1 MAILRKSLIPLKN
14 TWRKCNM
21 SKKVIYHI
29 SGFDC
34 PNCAA
39 KVERFLNKEEYIQSA
54 TIDFTNERMYLT
66 YKDEPLEV
74 EQLKEVIKK
83 VESDPLRIEKITQ
96 GKKNQNKVFDKE
108 FIFNLSRI
116 IISTLLII
124 TGVILMHVFHIE
136 NFVLMLILFGIAA
149 LLCLYDI
156 VIKLVLNIVHLRN
169 PVDMN
174 LLLTISCL
182 GVFALA
188 ILINYNVLP
197 EGRFDIDLMDGAMVI
212 TLYQVGELFE
222 HIATKKSKK
231 AISDAIDLRA
241 DSANLITDNK
251 VVQVKPETLKV
262 GDLILVRIGEIVPAD
277 GEIVDGQGTLDTSS
291 LTGEPMPVDAL
302 VGMNALSGSILR
314 SGSITIRINKV
325 FADSTISKILELVQ
339 SSGERKAKAE
349 KFITKFARIYT
360 PSVFLLGILYA
371 VIFGL
376 ITNNWAESIFSGLA
390 ILVVSCPCAIV
401 ISVPLAFFAGIGL
414 ASKRGVV
421 IKGANYLDSLCN
433 VGTLFIDKTGT
444 LTYGDFK
451 VDGYVT
457 NGVKEEELKT
467 ALLAA
472 ESRSNHPIAKAICL
486 HQNVSNLALVQED
499 YEEIAGLCVKTVYEG
514 STIFA
519 GNVELL
525 KNNGI
530 NVEEVEVGGTAI
542 YVAKDGKYIGYV
554 VLKDVIRDKAKELV
568 KKLNEIGIKIVLLS
582 GDKESTVKE
591 VADAVGIKEYH
602 YKLLPQEKT
611 KFLEKAIENRENDK
625 LVAFAGDGINDTP
638 SIIRADVGFAM
649 GGIGSDVAV
658 ENSDIVIMQDHP
670 LKIYDSIVI
679 AKKTRRVA
687 LFNIIFSLAVKLAVI
702 ILILTGA
709 TGHAGMLIA
718 VLADTGLTV
727 LMTLHSLSL
736 IYRKIK

>member
-1 MAILRKSLIPLKN
+1 
-14 TWRKCNM
+14 M

-39 KVERFLNKEEYIQSA
+39 KVERFLNKEEYIQNA
-54 TIDFTNERMYLT
+54 TIDFTNERMYIT
-66 YKDEPLEV
+66 YREEPLEI
-74 EQLKEVIKK
+74 EKLKEVIKT
-83 VESDPLRIEKITQ
+83 VESDPLRIERIHQ
-96 GKKNQNKVFDKE
+96 GRKVQQKLFDKKT
-108 FIFNLSRI
+108 IFNLSRI
-116 IISTLLII
+116 VLSTVLLLVAVFAFDEETQFLYQAILLGISALI
-124 TGVILMHVFHIE
+124 
-136 NFVLMLILFGIAA
+136 
-149 LLCLYDI
+149 CLYDI
-156 VIKLVLNIVHLRN
+156 IWKLILNIIHLRN
-169 PVDMN
+169 PIDMN
-174 LLLTISCL
+174 LLLTMSSL
-182 GVFALA
+182 GVLTLS
-188 ILINYNVLP
+188 ILIHYGVIP
-197 EGRFDIDLMDGAMVI
+197 EGQFHIDPMDGAMVI
-212 TLYQVGELFE
+212 ILYQVGELFE
-222 HIATKKSKK
+222 HIASGKSKN
-231 AISDAIDLRA
+231 AISNAIDLRA
-241 DSANLITDNK
+241 DTANLITDNK
-251 VVQVKPETLKV
+251 VVEVKPETLKV
-262 GDLILVRIGEIVPAD
+262 GDKILVRIGEIVPAD
-277 GEIVDGQGTLDTSS
+277 GEIIDGQGTLDTSS

-360 PSVFLLGILYA
+360 PSVFLIGILFA
-371 VIFGL
+371 VISGL
-376 ITNNWAESIFSGLA
+376 ITHDWAQSIFGGLA

-421 IKGANYLDSLCN
+421 IKGANYLDSLCKI
-433 VGTLFIDKTGT
+433 GTVYIDKTGT

-451 VDGYVT
+451 VSDWVT
-457 NGVKEEELKT
+457 NGVKEDELKT

-486 HQNVSNLALVQED
+486 HQNVSALALKQEN
-499 YEEIAGLCVKTVYEG
+499 YEEVAGLGVKTEYEG
-514 STIFA
+514 NTILA

-525 KNNGI
+525 RTYGVA
-530 NVEEVEVGGTAI
+530 VEEVEVGGTAI
-542 YVAKDGKYIGYV
+542 YVAKNGKFIGYV
-554 VLKDVIRDKAKELV
+554 VLKDVVRDKAKELV
-568 KKLNEIGIKIVLLS
+568 KKLNSIGIEVVLLS

-602 YKLLPQEKT
+602 AKLLPQDKT
-611 KFLEKAIENRENDK
+611 KYVEKAIENRENGK
-625 LVAFAGDGINDTP
+625 LIAFAGDGINDTP

-658 ENSDIVIMQDHP
+658 ENSDVVIMQDHP
-670 LKIYDSIVI
+670 LKIYDSIKI
-679 AKKTRRVA
+679 AKKTRAVA
-687 LFNIIFSLAVKLAVI
+687 IFNIIFSLVVKVAVI
-702 ILILTGA
+702 ILILTGVL
-709 TGHAGMLIA
+709 GHMGMTVA

-727 LMTLHSLSL
+727 LMTFNSLML

>member
-1 MAILRKSLIPLKN
+1 
-14 TWRKCNM
+14 M

-39 KVERFLNKEEYIQSA
+39 KVERFLNKEEYIQNA
-54 TIDFTNERMYLT
+54 VIDFTNERMYIT
-66 YKDEPLEV
+66 YRDEPLDV
-74 EQLKEVIKK
+74 ENLKEVIKT
-83 VESDPLRIEKITQ
+83 VESDPLRIERIHQGRKTQ
-96 GKKNQNKVFDKE
+96 QNLFDKKT
-108 FIFNLSRI
+108 IFNLSRI
-116 IISTLLII
+116 ILSTI
-124 TGVILMHVFHIE
+124 
-136 NFVLMLILFGIAA
+136 LMLITCFVVEDKNFLLAVILYGFSA

-156 VIKLVLNIVHLRN
+156 IWKLIQNIIHLRN
-169 PVDMN
+169 PIDMN
-174 LLLTISCL
+174 LLLTLSSL
-182 GVFALA
+182 GVLTLA
-188 ILINYNVLP
+188 ILIHYGVLP
-197 EGRFDIDLMDGAMVI
+197 EGRFHIDMMDGVMVI
-212 TLYQVGELFE
+212 VLYQVGELFE
-222 HIATKKSKK
+222 HIATGKSKN
-231 AISDAIDLRA
+231 AISNAIDLRA
-241 DSANLITDNK
+241 DTANLITDNK
-251 VVQVKPETLKV
+251 VVEVKPETLKV
-262 GDLILVRIGEIVPAD
+262 GDKILVRIGEIVPAD
-277 GEIVDGQGTLDTSS
+277 GEIIDGQGTLDTSS
-291 LTGEPMPVDAL
+291 LIGEPIPVDAL

-360 PSVFLLGILYA
+360 PSVFLIGILFA
-371 VIFGL
+371 VISGL
-376 ITNNWAESIFSGLA
+376 ITHDWAQSIFGGLA

-421 IKGANYLDSLCN
+421 IKGANYLDSLCKI
-433 VGTLFIDKTGT
+433 GTVYIDKTGT

-451 VDGYVT
+451 VSDWVT
-457 NGVKEEELKT
+457 NGVEKDELKE
-467 ALLAA
+467 AILAA

-486 HQNVSNLALVQED
+486 HQNISSLALKQEN
-499 YEEIAGLCVKTVYEG
+499 YEEVAGLGVKTEYEG
-514 STIFA
+514 NVIFA

-542 YVAKDGKYIGYV
+542 YVAKNNKFIGYV
-554 VLKDVIRDKAKELV
+554 VLKDVVRDKAKELV
-568 KKLNEIGIKIVLLS
+568 KKLNSIGIEVVLLS

-602 YKLLPQEKT
+602 AKLLPQEKT
-611 KFLEKAIENRENDK
+611 KYVEKAIENRENNK
-625 LVAFAGDGINDTP
+625 LIAFAGDGINDTP

-658 ENSDIVIMQDHP
+658 ENSDVVIMQDHP
-670 LKIYDSIVI
+670 LKIYDSIKI
-679 AKKTRRVA
+679 AKKTRSVA
-687 LFNIIFSLAVKLAVI
+687 IFNIVFSLVVKVAVI
-702 ILILTGA
+702 ILILTGVL
-709 TGHAGMLIA
+709 GHMGMTVA

-727 LMTLHSLSL
+727 LMTFNSLML
-736 IYRKIK
+736 IYRKIE

>member
-1 MAILRKSLIPLKN
+1 
-14 TWRKCNM
+14 M

-39 KVERFLNKEEYIQSA
+39 KVERFLNKEEYIQNA
-54 TIDFTNERMYLT
+54 VIDFTNERMYIT
-66 YKDEPLEV
+66 YRDEPLDV
-74 EQLKEVIKK
+74 ENLKELIKT
-83 VESDPLRIEKITQ
+83 VESDPLRIERIHQGRKTQ
-96 GKKNQNKVFDKE
+96 QNLFDKKT
-108 FIFNLSRI
+108 IFNLSRI
-116 IISTLLII
+116 ILSTI
-124 TGVILMHVFHIE
+124 
-136 NFVLMLILFGIAA
+136 LMLITCFVVEDKNFLLAVILYGFSA

-156 VIKLVLNIVHLRN
+156 IWKLIQNIIHLRN
-169 PVDMN
+169 PIDMN
-174 LLLTISCL
+174 LLLTLSSL
-182 GVFALA
+182 GVLTLA
-188 ILINYNVLP
+188 ILIHYGVLP
-197 EGRFDIDLMDGAMVI
+197 EGRFHIDMMDGVMVI
-212 TLYQVGELFE
+212 VLYQVGELFE
-222 HIATKKSKK
+222 HIATGKSKN
-231 AISDAIDLRA
+231 AISNAIDLRA
-241 DSANLITDNK
+241 DTANLITDNK
-251 VVQVKPETLKV
+251 VVEVKPETLKV
-262 GDLILVRIGEIVPAD
+262 GDKILVRIGEIVPAD
-277 GEIVDGQGTLDTSS
+277 GEIIDGQGTLDTSS
-291 LTGEPMPVDAL
+291 LTGEPIPVDAL

-360 PSVFLLGILYA
+360 PSVFLIGILFA
-371 VIFGL
+371 VISGL
-376 ITNNWAESIFSGLA
+376 ITHDWAQSIFGGLA

-421 IKGANYLDSLCN
+421 IKGANYLDSLCKI
-433 VGTLFIDKTGT
+433 GTVYIDKTGT

-451 VDGYVT
+451 VSDWVT
-457 NGVKEEELKT
+457 NGVEKDELKE
-467 ALLAA
+467 AILAA

-486 HQNVSNLALVQED
+486 HQNISSLALKQEN
-499 YEEIAGLCVKTVYEG
+499 YEEVAGLGVKTEYEG
-514 STIFA
+514 NVIFA

-542 YVAKDGKYIGYV
+542 YVAKNNKFIGYV
-554 VLKDVIRDKAKELV
+554 VLKDVVRDKAKELV
-568 KKLNEIGIKIVLLS
+568 KKLNSIGIEVVLLS

-602 YKLLPQEKT
+602 AKLLPQEKT
-611 KFLEKAIENRENDK
+611 KYVEKAIENRENNK
-625 LVAFAGDGINDTP
+625 LIAFAGDGINDTP

-658 ENSDIVIMQDHP
+658 ENSDVVIMQDHP
-670 LKIYDSIVI
+670 LKIYDSIKI
-679 AKKTRRVA
+679 AKKTRSVA
-687 LFNIIFSLAVKLAVI
+687 IFNIVFSLVVKVAVI
-702 ILILTGA
+702 ILILTGVL
-709 TGHAGMLIA
+709 GHMGMTVA

-727 LMTLHSLSL
+727 LMTFNSLML
-736 IYRKIK
+736 IYRKIE

>member
-1 MAILRKSLIPLKN
+1 
-14 TWRKCNM
+14 M

-83 VESDPLRIEKITQ
+83 VESDPLRIERITQ

-414 ASKRGVV
+414 ASRRGVV

-499 YEEIAGLCVKTVYEG
+499 YEEIAGLGVKTVYEG

-582 GDKESTVKE
+582 GDKESTVKD

>member
-1 MAILRKSLIPLKN
+1 
-14 TWRKCNM
+14 M

-39 KVERFLNKEEYIQSA
+39 KVERFLNKEEYIQNA
-54 TIDFTNERMYLT
+54 TIDFTNERMYIT
-66 YKDEPLEV
+66 YREEPLEV
-74 EQLKEVIKK
+74 EKLKEVIKS
-83 VESDPLRIEKITQ
+83 VESDPLRIEKIHQ
-96 GKKNQNKVFDKE
+96 GRKVQQKLFDKKT
-108 FIFNLSRI
+108 IFNLSRI
-116 IISTLLII
+116 VLSTILLLVAVFAFDEETQFLYQAILLGISALI
-124 TGVILMHVFHIE
+124 
-136 NFVLMLILFGIAA
+136 
-149 LLCLYDI
+149 CLYDI
-156 VIKLVLNIVHLRN
+156 IWKLIQNIIHLRN
-169 PVDMN
+169 PIDMN
-174 LLLTISCL
+174 LLLTISSL
-182 GVFALA
+182 GVLTLS
-188 ILINYNVLP
+188 ILIHYGVIP
-197 EGRFDIDLMDGAMVI
+197 EGKFHIDPMDGAMVI
-212 TLYQVGELFE
+212 ILYQVGELFE
-222 HIATKKSKK
+222 HIASGKSKN
-231 AISDAIDLRA
+231 AISNAIDLRA
-241 DSANLITDNK
+241 DTANLITDNK
-251 VVQVKPETLKV
+251 VVEVKPETLKV
-262 GDLILVRIGEIVPAD
+262 GDKILVRIGEIVPAD
-277 GEIVDGQGTLDTSS
+277 GEIIDGQGTLDTSS

-360 PSVFLLGILYA
+360 PSVFLIGILFA
-371 VIFGL
+371 IISGLISHDWAQSIFG
-376 ITNNWAESIFSGLA
+376 GLA

-421 IKGANYLDSLCN
+421 IKGANYLDSLCKI
-433 VGTLFIDKTGT
+433 GTVYIDKTGT

-451 VDGYVT
+451 VSDWVT

-486 HQNVSNLALVQED
+486 HQNVSALALKQEN
-499 YEEIAGLCVKTVYEG
+499 YEEVAGLGVKTEYEG
-514 STIFA
+514 NVILA

-525 KNNGI
+525 KNNG
-530 NVEEVEVGGTAI
+530 VDVDEVEVGGTAI
-542 YVAKDGKYIGYV
+542 YVAKNGKFIGYV
-554 VLKDVIRDKAKELV
+554 VLKDVVRDKAKELV
-568 KKLNEIGIKIVLLS
+568 KKLNSIGIEVVLLS

-602 YKLLPQEKT
+602 SKLLPQDKT
-611 KFLEKAIENRENDK
+611 KYVEKAIENRENGK
-625 LVAFAGDGINDTP
+625 LIAFAGDGINDTP

-658 ENSDIVIMQDHP
+658 ENSDVVIMQDHP
-670 LKIYDSIVI
+670 LKIYDSIKI
-679 AKKTRRVA
+679 AKKTRAVA
-687 LFNIIFSLAVKLAVI
+687 IFNIIFSLVVKVAVI
-702 ILILTGA
+702 ILILTGVL
-709 TGHAGMLIA
+709 GHMGMTVA

-727 LMTLHSLSL
+727 LMTFNSLML
-736 IYRKIK
+736 IYRKIN

>member
-1 MAILRKSLIPLKN
+1 
-14 TWRKCNM
+14 M

-39 KVERFLNKEEYIQSA
+39 KVERFLNKEEYIQNA
-54 TIDFTNERMYLT
+54 VIDFTNERMYIT
-66 YKDEPLEV
+66 YRDEPLDV
-74 EQLKEVIKK
+74 ENLKEVIKT
-83 VESDPLRIEKITQ
+83 VESDPLRIERIHQGRKTQ
-96 GKKNQNKVFDKE
+96 QNLFDKKT
-108 FIFNLSRI
+108 IFNLSRI
-116 IISTLLII
+116 ILSTI
-124 TGVILMHVFHIE
+124 
-136 NFVLMLILFGIAA
+136 LMLITCFVVEDKNFLLAVILYGFSA

-156 VIKLVLNIVHLRN
+156 IWKLIQNIIHLRN
-169 PVDMN
+169 PIDMN
-174 LLLTISCL
+174 LLLTLSSL
-182 GVFALA
+182 GVLTLA
-188 ILINYNVLP
+188 ILIHYGVLP
-197 EGRFDIDLMDGAMVI
+197 EGRFHIDMMDGVMVI
-212 TLYQVGELFE
+212 VLYQLGELFE
-222 HIATKKSKK
+222 HIATGKSKN
-231 AISDAIDLRA
+231 AISNAIDLRA
-241 DSANLITDNK
+241 DTANLITDNK
-251 VVQVKPETLKV
+251 VVEVKPETLKV
-262 GDLILVRIGEIVPAD
+262 GDKILVRIGEIVPAD
-277 GEIVDGQGTLDTSS
+277 GEIIDGQGTLDTSS
-291 LTGEPMPVDAL
+291 LTGEPIPVDAL

-360 PSVFLLGILYA
+360 PSVFLIGILFA
-371 VIFGL
+371 VISGL
-376 ITNNWAESIFSGLA
+376 ITHDWAQSIFGGLA

-421 IKGANYLDSLCN
+421 IKGANYLDSLCKI
-433 VGTLFIDKTGT
+433 GTVYIDKTGT

-451 VDGYVT
+451 VSDWVT
-457 NGVKEEELKT
+457 NGVEKDELKE
-467 ALLAA
+467 AILAA

-486 HQNVSNLALVQED
+486 HQNISSLALKQEN
-499 YEEIAGLCVKTVYEG
+499 YEEVAGLGVKTEYEG
-514 STIFA
+514 NVIFA

-542 YVAKDGKYIGYV
+542 YVAKNNKFIGYV
-554 VLKDVIRDKAKELV
+554 VLKDVVRDKAKELV
-568 KKLNEIGIKIVLLS
+568 KKLNSIGIEVVLLS

-602 YKLLPQEKT
+602 AKLLPQEKT
-611 KFLEKAIENRENDK
+611 KYVEKAIENRENNR
-625 LVAFAGDGINDTP
+625 LIAFAGDGINDTP

-658 ENSDIVIMQDHP
+658 ENSDVVIMQDHP
-670 LKIYDSIVI
+670 LKIYDSIKI
-679 AKKTRRVA
+679 AKKTRSVA
-687 LFNIIFSLAVKLAVI
+687 IFNIVFSLVVKVAVI
-702 ILILTGA
+702 ILILTGVL
-709 TGHAGMLIA
+709 GHMGMTVA

-727 LMTLHSLSL
+727 LMTFNSLML

>member
-1 MAILRKSLIPLKN
+1 
-14 TWRKCNM
+14 M

-39 KVERFLNKEEYIQSA
+39 KVERFLNKEEYIQNA
-54 TIDFTNERMYLT
+54 VIDFTNERMYIT
-66 YKDEPLEV
+66 YRDEPLDV
-74 EQLKEVIKK
+74 ENLKELIKT
-83 VESDPLRIEKITQ
+83 VESDPLRIERIHQGRKTQ
-96 GKKNQNKVFDKE
+96 QNLFDKKT
-108 FIFNLSRI
+108 IFNLSRI
-116 IISTLLII
+116 ILSTI
-124 TGVILMHVFHIE
+124 
-136 NFVLMLILFGIAA
+136 LMLITCFVIEDKNFLLAVILYGFSA

-156 VIKLVLNIVHLRN
+156 IWKLIQNIIHLRN
-169 PVDMN
+169 PIDMN
-174 LLLTISCL
+174 LLLTLSSL
-182 GVFALA
+182 GVLTLA
-188 ILINYNVLP
+188 ILIHYGVLP
-197 EGRFDIDLMDGAMVI
+197 EGRFHIDMMDGVMVI
-212 TLYQVGELFE
+212 VLYQVGELFE
-222 HIATKKSKK
+222 HIATGKSKN
-231 AISDAIDLRA
+231 AISNAIDLRA
-241 DSANLITDNK
+241 DTANLITDNK
-251 VVQVKPETLKV
+251 VVEVKPETLKV
-262 GDLILVRIGEIVPAD
+262 GDKILVRIGEIVPAD
-277 GEIVDGQGTLDTSS
+277 GEIIDGQGTLDTSS
-291 LTGEPMPVDAL
+291 LTGEPIPVDAL

-360 PSVFLLGILYA
+360 PSVFLIGILFA
-371 VIFGL
+371 VISGL
-376 ITNNWAESIFSGLA
+376 ITHDWAQSIFGGLA

-421 IKGANYLDSLCN
+421 IKGANYLDSLCKI
-433 VGTLFIDKTGT
+433 GTVYIDKTGT

-451 VDGYVT
+451 VSDWVT
-457 NGVKEEELKT
+457 NGVEKDELKE
-467 ALLAA
+467 AILAA

-486 HQNVSNLALVQED
+486 HQNISSLALKQEN
-499 YEEIAGLCVKTVYEG
+499 YEEVAGLGVKTEYEG
-514 STIFA
+514 NVIFA

-542 YVAKDGKYIGYV
+542 YVAKNNKFIGYV
-554 VLKDVIRDKAKELV
+554 VLKDVVRDKAKELV
-568 KKLNEIGIKIVLLS
+568 KKLNSIGIEVVLLS

-602 YKLLPQEKT
+602 AKLLPQEKT
-611 KFLEKAIENRENDK
+611 KYVEKAIENRENNK
-625 LVAFAGDGINDTP
+625 LIAFAGDGINDTP

-658 ENSDIVIMQDHP
+658 ENSDVVIMQDHP
-670 LKIYDSIVI
+670 LKIYDSIKI
-679 AKKTRRVA
+679 AKKTRSVA
-687 LFNIIFSLAVKLAVI
+687 IFNIVFSLVVKVAVI
-702 ILILTGA
+702 ILILTGVL
-709 TGHAGMLIA
+709 GHMGMTVA

-727 LMTLHSLSL
+727 LMTFNSLML
-736 IYRKIK
+736 IYRKIE

>member
-1 MAILRKSLIPLKN
+1 
-14 TWRKCNM
+14 M

-54 TIDFTNERMYLT
+54 TIDFTNERMYIT
-66 YKDEPLEV
+66 YRDEPKDV
-74 EQLKEVIKK
+74 EELKEIIKT
-83 VESDPLRIEKITQ
+83 VESDPLRIERIHQ
-96 GKKNQNKVFDKE
+96 GRKVQQKLFDKKT
-108 FIFNLSRI
+108 IYNLARI
-116 IISTLLII
+116 IISAVIMLVTCFVIEDKNFLLA
-124 TGVILMHVFHIE
+124 VILYGFS
-136 NFVLMLILFGIAA
+136 A

-156 VIKLVLNIVHLRN
+156 IWKLIQNIIHLRN
-169 PVDMN
+169 PIDMN
-174 LLLTISCL
+174 LLLTLSSL
-182 GVFALA
+182 GVLTLA
-188 ILINYNVLP
+188 ILIHYEVLP
-197 EGRFDIDLMDGAMVI
+197 EGRFHIDMMDGVMVI
-212 TLYQVGELFE
+212 VLYQVGELFE
-222 HIATKKSKK
+222 HIATGKSKN
-231 AISDAIDLRA
+231 AISNAIDLRA
-241 DSANLITDNK
+241 DTANLITDNK
-251 VVQVKPETLKV
+251 VVEVKPETLKV
-262 GDLILVRIGEIVPAD
+262 GDKILVRIGEIVPAD
-277 GEIVDGQGTLDTSS
+277 GEIIDGQGTLDTSS

-360 PSVFLLGILYA
+360 PSVFLIGILFA
-371 VIFGL
+371 VISGL
-376 ITNNWAESIFSGLA
+376 ITKDWAQSIFGGLA

-421 IKGANYLDSLCN
+421 IKGANYLDSLCKI
-433 VGTLFIDKTGT
+433 GTVYIDKTGT

-451 VDGYVT
+451 VSDWVT
-457 NGVKEEELKT
+457 NGVKEDELKT

-486 HQNVSNLALVQED
+486 HQNVSSLALKQEN
-499 YEEIAGLCVKTVYEG
+499 YEEVAGLGVKTEYERNL
-514 STIFA
+514 ILA

-525 KNNGI
+525 KNYGV

-542 YVAKDGKYIGYV
+542 YVAKNGKFIGYV
-554 VLKDVIRDKAKELV
+554 VLKDVVRDKAKELV
-568 KKLNEIGIKIVLLS
+568 KKLNSIGIEVVLLS
-582 GDKESTVKE
+582 GDKETTVKE

-602 YKLLPQEKT
+602 AKLLPQEKT
-611 KFLEKAIENRENDK
+611 KYVEKAIENRENGK
-625 LVAFAGDGINDTP
+625 LIAFAGDGINDTP

-658 ENSDIVIMQDHP
+658 ENSDVVIMQDHP
-670 LKIYDSIVI
+670 LKIYDSIKI
-679 AKKTRRVA
+679 AKKTRAVA
-687 LFNIIFSLAVKLAVI
+687 IFNIVFSLVVKVAVI
-702 ILILTGA
+702 ILILTGVL
-709 TGHAGMLIA
+709 GHMGMTVA

-727 LMTLHSLSL
+727 LMTFNSLML

>member
-1 MAILRKSLIPLKN
+1 
-14 TWRKCNM
+14 M
-21 SKKVIYHI
+21 SKKVVYHI

-39 KVERFLNKEEYIQSA
+39 KVERFLNKEEYIQNA
-54 TIDFTNERMYLT
+54 TIDFTNERMYIT
-66 YKDEPLEV
+66 YRDEVKDV
-74 EQLKEVIKK
+74 EELKAIIKE
-83 VESDPLRIEKITQ
+83 VESDPLRIERIHQ
-96 GKKNQNKVFDKE
+96 GRKVQQKLFDNKT
-108 FIFNLSRI
+108 IYNLARI
-116 IISTLLII
+116 IISAVIMLVTCFVIEDKNFLLA
-124 TGVILMHVFHIE
+124 VILYGFS
-136 NFVLMLILFGIAA
+136 A

-156 VIKLVLNIVHLRN
+156 IWKLIQNIIHFRN

-174 LLLTISCL
+174 LLLTLSSL
-182 GVFALA
+182 GVLTLA
-188 ILINYNVLP
+188 ILIHYGVLP
-197 EGRFDIDLMDGAMVI
+197 EGRFHIDMMDGVMVI
-212 TLYQVGELFE
+212 VLYQVGELFE
-222 HIATKKSKK
+222 HIATGKSKN
-231 AISDAIDLRA
+231 AISNAIDLRA
-241 DSANLITDNK
+241 DTANLITDNK
-251 VVQVKPETLKV
+251 VVEVKPETLKV
-262 GDLILVRIGEIVPAD
+262 GDKILVRIGEIVPAD
-277 GEIVDGQGTLDTSS
+277 GEIIDGQGTLDTSS

-360 PSVFLLGILYA
+360 PSVFLIGILFA
-371 VIFGL
+371 AISGL
-376 ITNNWAESIFSGLA
+376 ITHDWAQSIFGGLA

-421 IKGANYLDSLCN
+421 IKGANYLDSLCKI
-433 VGTLFIDKTGT
+433 GTVYIDKTGT

-451 VDGYVT
+451 VSDWVT
-457 NGVKEEELKT
+457 NSVKEDELRLS
-467 ALLAA
+467 LLAA

-486 HQNVSNLALVQED
+486 HQNVSSLALKQEN
-499 YEEIAGLCVKTVYEG
+499 YEEIAGLGVKTEYEG
-514 STIFA
+514 NTILA
-519 GNVELL
+519 GNAELL

-530 NVEEVEVGGTAI
+530 AVEEVEVGGTAI
-542 YVAKDGKYIGYV
+542 YVAKNSKYIGYV
-554 VLKDVIRDKAKELV
+554 VLKDVVRDKAKELV
-568 KKLNEIGIKIVLLS
+568 KKLNSIGIEVVLLS

-591 VADAVGIKEYH
+591 VADAVGIKKYH
-602 YKLLPQEKT
+602 AKLLPQEKT
-611 KFLEKAIENRENDK
+611 KYVEKAIENRQKGK

-658 ENSDIVIMQDHP
+658 ENSDVVIMQDHP
-670 LKIYDSIVI
+670 LKIYDSIKI

-687 LFNIIFSLAVKLAVI
+687 IFNIVFSLVVKVAVI
-702 ILILTGA
+702 ILILTGVL
-709 TGHAGMLIA
+709 GHMGMTVA

-727 LMTLHSLSL
+727 LMTFNSLML
-736 IYRKIK
+736 IYRKIN